1 VIILI
6 KTFNRNLPPIIE
18 TNSSLCSLIINIGN
32 FTYNQTKAMKSVS
45 NSGTNF
51 FILLCVFLSTSVLV
65 AQQKT
70 IVTGVIENADGP
82 IQGATVAVKNT
93 FNEVVTNKK
102 GEFSIKVTQD
112 DTVLEVSSFAM
123 ENKEL
128 TIQRGTPM
136 TIKLE
141 YDGQLLD
148 EVVIKGKKKSK
159 DEYVETPYGKKNKKS
174 LGYSS
179 GREITEDDISD
190 TDITVF
196 DVLKKMPG
204 VQVFGLS
211 GFNQTVLFTRS
222 RTITSQLP
230 SVVLD
235 GALLDQSILNSL
247 NPREISSIKLLKGL
261 TATLRYGQL
270 GSGGI
275 IFIVTKLGKGNQLT
289 TQEKIES
296 LQVKG
301 NEYVETVPSFTTV
314 NDNSNTLNALE
325 KATSFAQAK
334 AIFETQEKTITTIP
348 FYIESSEYF
357 LKWDKEYSFEI
368 LSTIASLAP
377 NNIKALKAY
386 AFILEG
392 RGAYRKVVN
401 IYNRILALRPNR
413 SQSYRDLALAYEA
426 AGDYELALTLL
437 YQIVYN
443 TIPNVDCSG
452 IQELAYNEL
461 RHLLAFHKNKVSFEK
476 LPNELLSLN
485 YKKDIRIVFEW
496 TQPDVDF
503 DVQFVSPERK
513 FFNWTHTRFE
523 SKSLLQEEVSQGYA
537 IKEHIIDDA
546 QAGPWI
552 VNMEFLST
560 ERPKNPTYLKYT
572 VFQDYGLPTQ
582 TKETKIIAMKDLQN
596 KVTIDRFVNK

>member
-1 VIILI
+1 MRSV
-6 KTFNRNLPPIIE
+6 FN
-18 TNSSLCSLIINIGN
+18 
-32 FTYNQTKAMKSVS
+32 SV
-45 NSGTNF
+45 TNF
-51 FILLCVFLSTSVLV
+51 FILVGLFLSTSVLL

-70 IVTGVIENADGP
+70 VVTGVVKSTDGP
-82 IQGATVAVKNT
+82 IQGATVTVKNT
-93 FNEVVTNKK
+93 FNEVVTNQK

-123 ENKEL
+123 EYKEL
-128 TIQRGTPM
+128 IIQRDTPM
-136 TIKLE
+136 KIKLD

-148 EVVIKGKKKSK
+148 EVLIKGKKKSK
-159 DEYVETPYGKKNKKS
+159 DEFVETAYGRKNTKS
-174 LGYSS
+174 LGYST
-179 GREITEDDISD
+179 GQEITEEDIRD

-196 DVLKKMPG
+196 DILRKMPG
-204 VQVFGLS
+204 VEIFGMP
-211 GFNQTVLFTRS
+211 GFNQSILFTRN
-222 RTITSQLP
+222 RTITSQAP
-230 SVVLD
+230 RVVLD

-247 NPREISSIKLLKGL
+247 SPSEISSIKLLKGL

-275 IFIVTKLGKGNQLT
+275 IFIVTKLGKGNNVST
-289 TQEKIES
+289 KEKIKS

-301 NEYVETVPSFTTV
+301 NEYVETVPSLATV
-314 NDNSNTLNALE
+314 NNKSTTLSALE
-325 KATSFAQAK
+325 KATTLAQAK
-334 AIFETQEKTITTIP
+334 AIFKKQEKTNTTIP

-392 RGAYRKVVN
+392 RGAYKKVVN
-401 IYNRILALRPNR
+401 IYNRILALRPDS

-461 RHLLAFHKNKVSFEK
+461 RHLLAFHKNKVSFKK

-485 YKKDIRIVFEW
+485 FKKDIRIVFEW

-546 QAGPWI
+546 QTGPWI

-582 TKETKIIAMKDLQN
+582 TKNTKIIAMKDLQN

>member
-1 VIILI
+1 MRSV
-6 KTFNRNLPPIIE
+6 FN
-18 TNSSLCSLIINIGN
+18 SV
-32 FTYNQTKAMKSVS
+32 TK
-45 NSGTNF
+45 F
-51 FILLCVFLSTSVLV
+51 FILVGLFLSTSVLL

-70 IVTGVIENADGP
+70 VVTGVVKSADGP
-82 IQGATVAVKNT
+82 IQGATVTVKNT
-93 FNEVVTNKK
+93 FNEVVTNQK

-123 ENKEL
+123 EYKEL
-128 TIQRGTPM
+128 IIQRDTPM
-136 TIKLE
+136 TINLD

-148 EVVIKGKKKSK
+148 EVLIKGKKKSK
-159 DEYVETPYGKKNKKS
+159 DEFVETAYGRKNTKS
-174 LGYSS
+174 LGYST
-179 GREITEDDISD
+179 GQEITEEDIRD

-196 DVLKKMPG
+196 DILRKMPG
-204 VQVFGLS
+204 VEIFGMP
-211 GFNQTVLFTRS
+211 GFNQSILFTRN
-222 RTITSQLP
+222 RTITSQAP
-230 SVVLD
+230 RVVLD

-247 NPREISSIKLLKGL
+247 SPSEISSIKLLKGL

-275 IFIVTKLGKGNQLT
+275 IFIVTKLGKGNNVST
-289 TQEKIES
+289 KEKIKS

-301 NEYVETVPSFTTV
+301 NEYVETVPSLATV
-314 NDNSNTLNALE
+314 NNKSTTLSALE
-325 KATSFAQAK
+325 KATTLAQAK
-334 AIFETQEKTITTIP
+334 AIFKKQEKTNTTIP

-392 RGAYRKVVN
+392 RGAYKKVVN
-401 IYNRILALRPNR
+401 IYNRILALRPDS

-485 YKKDIRIVFEW
+485 FKKDIRIVFEW

-546 QAGPWI
+546 QTGPWI

-582 TKETKIIAMKDLQN
+582 TKNTKIIAMKDLQN

>member
-1 VIILI
+1 MFI
-6 KTFNRNLPPIIE
+6 KIFNRKLTPKTE
-18 TNSSLCSLIINIGN
+18 TNRSLCRLNINIGN
-32 FTYNQTKAMKSVS
+32 FNYNQTKAMRSVF
-45 NSGTNF
+45 NSVTNF
-51 FILLCVFLSTSVLV
+51 FILVGLFLSTSVLL

-70 IVTGVIENADGP
+70 VVTGVVKSADGP
-82 IQGATVAVKNT
+82 IQGATVTVKNT
-93 FNEVVTNKK
+93 FNEVVTNQK

-123 ENKEL
+123 EYKEL
-128 TIQRGTPM
+128 IIQRDTPM
-136 TIKLE
+136 KIKLD

-148 EVVIKGKKKSK
+148 EVLIKGKKKSK
-159 DEYVETPYGKKNKKS
+159 DEFVETAYGRKNTKS
-174 LGYSS
+174 LGYST
-179 GREITEDDISD
+179 GQEITEEDIRD

-196 DVLKKMPG
+196 DILRKMPG
-204 VQVFGLS
+204 VEIFGMP
-211 GFNQTVLFTRS
+211 GFNQSILFTRN
-222 RTITSQLP
+222 RTITSQAP
-230 SVVLD
+230 RVVLD

-247 NPREISSIKLLKGL
+247 SPSEISSIKLLKGL

-275 IFIVTKLGKGNQLT
+275 IFIVTKLGKGNNVST
-289 TQEKIES
+289 KEKIKS

-301 NEYVETVPSFTTV
+301 NEYVETVPSLATV
-314 NDNSNTLNALE
+314 NNKSTTLSALE
-325 KATSFAQAK
+325 KATTLAQAK
-334 AIFETQEKTITTIP
+334 AIFKKQEKTNTTIP

-386 AFILEG
+386 AFVLEG
-392 RGAYRKVVN
+392 RGAYKKVVN
-401 IYNRILALRPNR
+401 IYNRILALRPDS

-461 RHLLAFHKNKVSFEK
+461 KHLLAFHKNKVSFEK

-485 YKKDIRIVFEW
+485 FKKDIRIVFEW

-546 QAGPWI
+546 QTGPWI

-582 TKETKIIAMKDLQN
+582 TKNTKIIAMKDLQN

>member
-1 VIILI
+1 
-6 KTFNRNLPPIIE
+6 
-18 TNSSLCSLIINIGN
+18 
-32 FTYNQTKAMKSVS
+32 MKSVF
-45 NSGTNF
+45 NPGTNF

-70 IVTGVIENADGP
+70 LVSGVVKNADGP
-82 IQGATVAVKNT
+82 IQGAIVAVKNT
-93 FNEVVTNKK
+93 FNEVATNQK

-112 DTVLEVSSFAM
+112 DTVFEVSSFAM
-123 ENKEL
+123 EYKEL
-128 TIQRGTPM
+128 TIQRDTPM
-136 TIKLE
+136 TIELE

-148 EVVIKGKKKSK
+148 EVVIKGQKKSK
-159 DEYVETPYGKKNKKS
+159 DEYVETAYGRKNKKS

-179 GREITEDDISD
+179 GQEIKEEDIRD
-190 TDITVF
+190 TDVTVF
-196 DVLKKMPG
+196 DILRKMPG
-204 VQVFGLS
+204 VEIFGMP
-211 GFNQTVLFTRS
+211 GFNQSILFTRN
-222 RTITSQLP
+222 RTITSQAP
-230 SVVLD
+230 RVVLD
-235 GALLDQSILNSL
+235 GALLDQSILNNIS
-247 NPREISSIKLLKGL
+247 PSEISSIKLLKGL

-275 IFIVTKLGKGNQLT
+275 IFIVTKLGKGNRVST
-289 TQEKIES
+289 KEKIKS

-301 NEYVETVPSFTTV
+301 NEYVETVPSLATV
-314 NDNSNTLNALE
+314 NNKSTTLSALE
-325 KATSFAQAK
+325 KATTLAQAK
-334 AIFETQEKTITTIP
+334 AIFKKQEKTNTTIP

-392 RGAYRKVVN
+392 RGAYKKVVN
-401 IYNRILALRPNR
+401 IYNRILALRPDS

-485 YKKDIRIVFEW
+485 FKKDIRIVFEW

-546 QAGPWI
+546 QTGPWI

-582 TKETKIIAMKDLQN
+582 TKNTKIIAMKDLQN

>member
-1 VIILI
+1 MFI
-6 KTFNRNLPPIIE
+6 KIFNRKLTPKTE
-18 TNSSLCSLIINIGN
+18 TNRSLCRLNINIGN
-32 FTYNQTKAMKSVS
+32 FNYNQTKAMRSVF
-45 NSGTNF
+45 NSVTNF
-51 FILLCVFLSTSVLV
+51 FILVGLFLSTSVLL

-70 IVTGVIENADGP
+70 VVTGVVKSADGP
-82 IQGATVAVKNT
+82 IQGATVTVKNT
-93 FNEVVTNKK
+93 FNEVVTNQK

-123 ENKEL
+123 EYKEL
-128 TIQRGTPM
+128 IIQRDTPM
-136 TIKLE
+136 KIKLD

-148 EVVIKGKKKSK
+148 EVVIKGQKKSK
-159 DEYVETPYGKKNKKS
+159 DEFVETAYGRKNTKS
-174 LGYSS
+174 LGYST
-179 GREITEDDISD
+179 GQEITEEDIRD

-196 DVLKKMPG
+196 DILRKMPG
-204 VQVFGLS
+204 VEIFGMP
-211 GFNQTVLFTRS
+211 GFNQSILFTRN
-222 RTITSQLP
+222 RTITSQAP
-230 SVVLD
+230 RVVLD

-247 NPREISSIKLLKGL
+247 SPSEISSIKLLKGL

-275 IFIVTKLGKGNQLT
+275 IFIVTKLGKGNNVST
-289 TQEKIES
+289 KEKIKS

-301 NEYVETVPSFTTV
+301 NEYVETVPSLATV
-314 NDNSNTLNALE
+314 NNKSTTLSALE
-325 KATSFAQAK
+325 KATTLAQAK
-334 AIFETQEKTITTIP
+334 AIFKKQEKTNTTIP

-386 AFILEG
+386 AFVLEG
-392 RGAYRKVVN
+392 RGAYKKVVN
-401 IYNRILALRPNR
+401 IYNRILALRPDR

-485 YKKDIRIVFEW
+485 FKKDIRIVFEW

-546 QAGPWI
+546 QTGPWI

-582 TKETKIIAMKDLQN
+582 TKNTKIIAMKDLQN

>member
-1 VIILI
+1 
-6 KTFNRNLPPIIE
+6 
-18 TNSSLCSLIINIGN
+18 
-32 FTYNQTKAMKSVS
+32 MKSVF
-45 NSGTNF
+45 NSVTNF
-51 FILLCVFLSTSVLV
+51 FILVCVFLCTSVLL

-70 IVTGVIENADGP
+70 VVTGVVKSADGP
-82 IQGATVAVKNT
+82 IQGATVTVKNT
-93 FNEVVTNKK
+93 FNEVVTNQK
-102 GEFSIKVTQD
+102 GEFSIKLTQD

-123 ENKEL
+123 EYKEL
-128 TIQRGTPM
+128 IIQRDTPM
-136 TIKLE
+136 TINLD

-148 EVVIKGKKKSK
+148 EVLIKGKKKSK
-159 DEYVETPYGKKNKKS
+159 DEFVETAYGRKNTKS
-174 LGYSS
+174 LGYST
-179 GREITEDDISD
+179 GQEITEEDIRD

-196 DVLKKMPG
+196 DILRKMPG
-204 VQVFGLS
+204 VEIFGMP
-211 GFNQTVLFTRS
+211 GFNQSILFTRN
-222 RTITSQLP
+222 RTITSQAP
-230 SVVLD
+230 RVVLD

-247 NPREISSIKLLKGL
+247 SPSEISSIKLLKGL

-275 IFIVTKLGKGNQLT
+275 IFIVTKLGKGNNVST
-289 TQEKIES
+289 KEKIKS

-301 NEYVETVPSFTTV
+301 NEYVETVPSLATV
-314 NDNSNTLNALE
+314 NNKSTTLSALE
-325 KATSFAQAK
+325 KSTTFAQAK
-334 AIFETQEKTITTIP
+334 AIFKKQEKTTTTIP

-386 AFILEG
+386 AYILER
-392 RGAYRKVVN
+392 RGAYKKVVN
-401 IYNRILALRPNR
+401 IYNRILALRPDS

-461 RHLLAFHKNKVSFEK
+461 RHLLAFHKNKVSFKK

-485 YKKDIRIVFEW
+485 FKKDIRIVFEW

-546 QAGPWI
+546 QTGPWI

-582 TKETKIIAMKDLQN
+582 TKNTKIIAMKDLQN

>member
-1 VIILI
+1 MRSV
-6 KTFNRNLPPIIE
+6 FN
-18 TNSSLCSLIINIGN
+18 
-32 FTYNQTKAMKSVS
+32 SV
-45 NSGTNF
+45 TNF
-51 FILLCVFLSTSVLV
+51 FILVGLFLSTSVLL

-70 IVTGVIENADGP
+70 VVTGVVKSTDGP
-82 IQGATVAVKNT
+82 IQGATVTVKNT
-93 FNEVVTNKK
+93 FNEVVTNQK

-123 ENKEL
+123 EYKEL
-128 TIQRGTPM
+128 IIQRDTPM
-136 TIKLE
+136 KIKLD

-148 EVVIKGKKKSK
+148 EVLIKGKKKSK
-159 DEYVETPYGKKNKKS
+159 DEFVETAYGRKNTKS
-174 LGYSS
+174 LGYST
-179 GREITEDDISD
+179 GQEITEEDIRD

-196 DVLKKMPG
+196 DILRKMPG
-204 VQVFGLS
+204 VEIFGMP
-211 GFNQTVLFTRS
+211 GFNQSILFTRN
-222 RTITSQLP
+222 RTITSQAP
-230 SVVLD
+230 RVVLD

-247 NPREISSIKLLKGL
+247 SPSEISSIKLLKGL

-275 IFIVTKLGKGNQLT
+275 IFIVTKLGKGNNVST
-289 TQEKIES
+289 KEKIKS

-301 NEYVETVPSFTTV
+301 NEYVETVPSLATV
-314 NDNSNTLNALE
+314 NNKSTTLSALE
-325 KATSFAQAK
+325 KATTLAQAK
-334 AIFETQEKTITTIP
+334 AIFKKQEKTNTTIP

-392 RGAYRKVVN
+392 RGAYKKVVN
-401 IYNRILALRPNR
+401 IYNRILALRPDS

-485 YKKDIRIVFEW
+485 FKKDIRIVFEW

-546 QAGPWI
+546 QTGPWI

-582 TKETKIIAMKDLQN
+582 TKNTKIIAMKDLQN

>member
-1 VIILI
+1 MRSV
-6 KTFNRNLPPIIE
+6 FN
-18 TNSSLCSLIINIGN
+18 SV
-32 FTYNQTKAMKSVS
+32 TK
-45 NSGTNF
+45 F
-51 FILLCVFLSTSVLV
+51 FILVCLFLSTSVLL

-70 IVTGVIENADGP
+70 VVTGVVKSTDGP
-82 IQGATVAVKNT
+82 IQGATVTVKNT
-93 FNEVVTNKK
+93 FNEVVTNQK

-123 ENKEL
+123 EYKEL
-128 TIQRGTPM
+128 IIQRDTPM
-136 TIKLE
+136 KIKLD

-148 EVVIKGKKKSK
+148 EVLIKGKKKSK
-159 DEYVETPYGKKNKKS
+159 DEFVETAYGRKNTKS
-174 LGYSS
+174 LGYST
-179 GREITEDDISD
+179 GQEITEEDIRD

-196 DVLKKMPG
+196 DILRKMPG
-204 VQVFGLS
+204 VEIFGMP
-211 GFNQTVLFTRS
+211 GFNQSILFTRN
-222 RTITSQLP
+222 RTITSQAP
-230 SVVLD
+230 RVVLD

-247 NPREISSIKLLKGL
+247 SPSEISSIKLLKGL

-275 IFIVTKLGKGNQLT
+275 IFIVTKLGKGNNVST
-289 TQEKIES
+289 KEKIKS

-301 NEYVETVPSFTTV
+301 NEYVETVPSLATVINKSTTL
-314 NDNSNTLNALE
+314 SALE
-325 KATSFAQAK
+325 KATTLAQAK
-334 AIFETQEKTITTIP
+334 AIFKKQEKTNTTIP

-392 RGAYRKVVN
+392 RGEYKKVVN
-401 IYNRILALRPNR
+401 IYNRILALRPDS

-461 RHLLAFHKNKVSFEK
+461 RHLLAFHKNKVSFKK

-485 YKKDIRIVFEW
+485 FKKDIRIVFEW

-546 QAGPWI
+546 QTGPWI

-582 TKETKIIAMKDLQN
+582 TKNTKIIAMKDLQN

>member
-1 VIILI
+1 MRSV
-6 KTFNRNLPPIIE
+6 FN
-18 TNSSLCSLIINIGN
+18 
-32 FTYNQTKAMKSVS
+32 SV
-45 NSGTNF
+45 TNF
-51 FILLCVFLSTSVLV
+51 FILVGLFLSTSVLL

-70 IVTGVIENADGP
+70 VVTGVVKSADGP
-82 IQGATVAVKNT
+82 IQGATVTVKNT
-93 FNEVVTNKK
+93 FNEVVTNQK

-123 ENKEL
+123 EYKEL
-128 TIQRGTPM
+128 IIQRDTPM
-136 TIKLE
+136 KIKLD

-148 EVVIKGKKKSK
+148 EVLIKGKKKSK
-159 DEYVETPYGKKNKKS
+159 DEFVETAYGRKNTKS
-174 LGYSS
+174 LGYST
-179 GREITEDDISD
+179 GQEITEEDIRD

-196 DVLKKMPG
+196 DILRKMPG
-204 VQVFGLS
+204 VEIFGMP
-211 GFNQTVLFTRS
+211 GFNQSILFTRN
-222 RTITSQLP
+222 RTITSQAP
-230 SVVLD
+230 RVVLD

-247 NPREISSIKLLKGL
+247 SPSEISSIKLLKGL

-275 IFIVTKLGKGNQLT
+275 IFIVTKLGKGNNVST
-289 TQEKIES
+289 KEKIKS

-301 NEYVETVPSFTTV
+301 NEYVETVPSLATV
-314 NDNSNTLNALE
+314 NNKSTTLSALE
-325 KATSFAQAK
+325 KATTLAQAK
-334 AIFETQEKTITTIP
+334 AIFKKQEKTNNTIP

-392 RGAYRKVVN
+392 RGAYKKVVN
-401 IYNRILALRPNR
+401 IYNRILALRPDS

-461 RHLLAFHKNKVSFEK
+461 RHLLAFHKNKVSFKK

-485 YKKDIRIVFEW
+485 FKKDIRIVFEW

-546 QAGPWI
+546 QTGPWI

-582 TKETKIIAMKDLQN
+582 TKNTKIIAMKDLQN

>member
-1 VIILI
+1 MRSV
-6 KTFNRNLPPIIE
+6 FN
-18 TNSSLCSLIINIGN
+18 SV
-32 FTYNQTKAMKSVS
+32 TK
-45 NSGTNF
+45 F
-51 FILLCVFLSTSVLV
+51 FILVGLFLSTSVLL

-70 IVTGVIENADGP
+70 VVTGVVKSADGP
-82 IQGATVAVKNT
+82 IQGATVTVKNT
-93 FNEVVTNKK
+93 FNEVVTNQK

-123 ENKEL
+123 EYKEL
-128 TIQRGTPM
+128 IIQRDTPM
-136 TIKLE
+136 KIKLD

-148 EVVIKGKKKSK
+148 EVLIKGKKKSK
-159 DEYVETPYGKKNKKS
+159 DEFVETAYGRKNTKS
-174 LGYSS
+174 LGYST
-179 GREITEDDISD
+179 GQEITEEDIRD

-196 DVLKKMPG
+196 DILRKMPG
-204 VQVFGLS
+204 VEIFGMP
-211 GFNQTVLFTRS
+211 GFNQSILFTRN
-222 RTITSQLP
+222 RTITSQAP
-230 SVVLD
+230 RVVLD

-247 NPREISSIKLLKGL
+247 SPSEISSIKLLKGL

-275 IFIVTKLGKGNQLT
+275 IFIVTKLGKGNNVST
-289 TQEKIES
+289 KEKIKS

-301 NEYVETVPSFTTV
+301 NEYVETVPSLATV
-314 NDNSNTLNALE
+314 NNKSTTLSALE
-325 KATSFAQAK
+325 KATTLAQAK
-334 AIFETQEKTITTIP
+334 AIFKKQEKTNTTIP

-392 RGAYRKVVN
+392 RGAYKKVVN
-401 IYNRILALRPNR
+401 IYNRILALRPDS

-461 RHLLAFHKNKVSFEK
+461 KHLLAFHKNKVSFEK

-485 YKKDIRIVFEW
+485 FKKDIRIVFEW

-546 QAGPWI
+546 QTGPWI

-582 TKETKIIAMKDLQN
+582 TKNTKIIAMKDLQN

>member
-1 VIILI
+1 MRSV
-6 KTFNRNLPPIIE
+6 FN
-18 TNSSLCSLIINIGN
+18 SV
-32 FTYNQTKAMKSVS
+32 TK
-45 NSGTNF
+45 F
-51 FILLCVFLSTSVLV
+51 FILVCLFLSTSVLL

-70 IVTGVIENADGP
+70 VVTGVVKSTDGP
-82 IQGATVAVKNT
+82 IQGATVTVKNT
-93 FNEVVTNKK
+93 FNEVVTNQK

-123 ENKEL
+123 EYKEL
-128 TIQRGTPM
+128 IIQRDTPM
-136 TIKLE
+136 TINLD

-148 EVVIKGKKKSK
+148 EVLIKGKKKSK
-159 DEYVETPYGKKNKKS
+159 DEFVETAYGRKNTKS
-174 LGYSS
+174 LGYST
-179 GREITEDDISD
+179 GQEITEEDIRD

-196 DVLKKMPG
+196 DILRKMPG
-204 VQVFGLS
+204 VEIFGMP
-211 GFNQTVLFTRS
+211 GFNQSILFTRN
-222 RTITSQLP
+222 RTITSQAP
-230 SVVLD
+230 RVVLD

-247 NPREISSIKLLKGL
+247 SPSEISSIKLLKGL

-275 IFIVTKLGKGNQLT
+275 IFIVTKLGKGNNVST
-289 TQEKIES
+289 KEKIKS

-301 NEYVETVPSFTTV
+301 NEYVETVPSLATV
-314 NDNSNTLNALE
+314 NNKSTTLSALE
-325 KATSFAQAK
+325 KATTLAQAK
-334 AIFETQEKTITTIP
+334 AIFKKQEKTNTTIP

-392 RGAYRKVVN
+392 RGAYKKVVN
-401 IYNRILALRPNR
+401 IYNRILALRPDS

-461 RHLLAFHKNKVSFEK
+461 RHLLAFHKNKVSFKK

-485 YKKDIRIVFEW
+485 FKKDIRIVFEW

-546 QAGPWI
+546 QTGPWI

-582 TKETKIIAMKDLQN
+582 TKNTKIIAMKDLQN

>member
-1 VIILI
+1 MRSV
-6 KTFNRNLPPIIE
+6 FN
-18 TNSSLCSLIINIGN
+18 
-32 FTYNQTKAMKSVS
+32 SV
-45 NSGTNF
+45 TNF
-51 FILLCVFLSTSVLV
+51 FILVCLFLSTSVLL

-70 IVTGVIENADGP
+70 VVTGVVKSADGP
-82 IQGATVAVKNT
+82 IQGATVTVKNT
-93 FNEVVTNKK
+93 FNEVVTNQK

-123 ENKEL
+123 EYKEL
-128 TIQRGTPM
+128 IIQRDTPM
-136 TIKLE
+136 KIKLD

-148 EVVIKGKKKSK
+148 EVLIKGKKKSK
-159 DEYVETPYGKKNKKS
+159 DEFVETAYGRKNTKS
-174 LGYSS
+174 LGYST
-179 GREITEDDISD
+179 GQEITEEDIRD

-196 DVLKKMPG
+196 DILRKMPG
-204 VQVFGLS
+204 VEIFGMP
-211 GFNQTVLFTRS
+211 GFNQSILFTRN
-222 RTITSQLP
+222 RTITSQAP
-230 SVVLD
+230 RVVLD

-247 NPREISSIKLLKGL
+247 SPSEISSIKLLKGL

-275 IFIVTKLGKGNQLT
+275 IFIVTKLGKGNNVST
-289 TQEKIES
+289 KEKIKS

-301 NEYVETVPSFTTV
+301 NEYVETVPSLATV
-314 NDNSNTLNALE
+314 NNKSTTLSALE
-325 KATSFAQAK
+325 KATTLAQAK
-334 AIFETQEKTITTIP
+334 AIFKKQEKTNTTIP

-392 RGAYRKVVN
+392 RGAYKKVVN
-401 IYNRILALRPNR
+401 IYNRILALRPDS

-485 YKKDIRIVFEW
+485 FKKDIRIVFEW

-546 QAGPWI
+546 QTGPWI

-582 TKETKIIAMKDLQN
+582 TKNTKIIAMKDLQN

>member
-1 VIILI
+1 
-6 KTFNRNLPPIIE
+6 
-18 TNSSLCSLIINIGN
+18 
-32 FTYNQTKAMKSVS
+32 
-45 NSGTNF
+45 
-51 FILLCVFLSTSVLV
+51 
-65 AQQKT
+65 
-70 IVTGVIENADGP
+70 
-82 IQGATVAVKNT
+82 
-93 FNEVVTNKK
+93 
-102 GEFSIKVTQD
+102 
-112 DTVLEVSSFAM
+112 LEVSSFAM
-123 ENKEL
+123 EYKEL
-128 TIQRGTPM
+128 IIQRDTPM
-136 TIKLE
+136 TIKLD

-148 EVVIKGKKKSK
+148 EVLIKGKKKSK
-159 DEYVETPYGKKNKKS
+159 DEFVETAYGRKNTKS
-174 LGYSS
+174 LGYST
-179 GREITEDDISD
+179 GQEITEEDIRD

-196 DVLKKMPG
+196 DILRKMPG
-204 VQVFGLS
+204 VEIFGMP
-211 GFNQTVLFTRS
+211 GFNQSILFTRN
-222 RTITSQLP
+222 RTITSQAP
-230 SVVLD
+230 RVVLD

-247 NPREISSIKLLKGL
+247 SPSEISSIKLLKGL

-275 IFIVTKLGKGNQLT
+275 IFIVTKLGKGNNVST
-289 TQEKIES
+289 KEKIKS

-301 NEYVETVPSFTTV
+301 NEYVETVPSLATV
-314 NDNSNTLNALE
+314 NNKSTTLSALE
-325 KATSFAQAK
+325 KSTTFAQAK
-334 AIFETQEKTITTIP
+334 AIFKKQEKTTTTIP

-386 AFILEG
+386 AYILER
-392 RGAYRKVVN
+392 RGAYKKVVN
-401 IYNRILALRPNR
+401 IYNRILALRPDS

-461 RHLLAFHKNKVSFEK
+461 RHLLAFHKNKVSFKK

-485 YKKDIRIVFEW
+485 FKKDIRIVFEW

-546 QAGPWI
+546 QTGPWI

-582 TKETKIIAMKDLQN
+582 TKNTKIIAMKDLQN

>member
-1 VIILI
+1 
-6 KTFNRNLPPIIE
+6 
-18 TNSSLCSLIINIGN
+18 
-32 FTYNQTKAMKSVS
+32 
-45 NSGTNF
+45 
-51 FILLCVFLSTSVLV
+51 
-65 AQQKT
+65 
-70 IVTGVIENADGP
+70 
-82 IQGATVAVKNT
+82 
-93 FNEVVTNKK
+93 
-102 GEFSIKVTQD
+102 
-112 DTVLEVSSFAM
+112 
-123 ENKEL
+123 
-128 TIQRGTPM
+128 
-136 TIKLE
+136 
-141 YDGQLLD
+141 
-148 EVVIKGKKKSK
+148 
-159 DEYVETPYGKKNKKS
+159 
-174 LGYSS
+174 
-179 GREITEDDISD
+179 
-190 TDITVF
+190 
-196 DVLKKMPG
+196 
-204 VQVFGLS
+204 
-211 GFNQTVLFTRS
+211 
-222 RTITSQLP
+222 
-230 SVVLD
+230 
-235 GALLDQSILNSL
+235 
-247 NPREISSIKLLKGL
+247 
-261 TATLRYGQL
+261 
-270 GSGGI
+270 
-275 IFIVTKLGKGNQLT
+275 
-289 TQEKIES
+289 
-296 LQVKG
+296 
-301 NEYVETVPSFTTV
+301 
-314 NDNSNTLNALE
+314 
-325 KATSFAQAK
+325 
-334 AIFETQEKTITTIP
+334 
-348 FYIESSEYF
+348 

-392 RGAYRKVVN
+392 RGAYKKVVN
-401 IYNRILALRPNR
+401 IYNRILALRPDS

-476 LPNELLSLN
+476 LPNELLGLN
-485 YKKDIRIVFEW
+485 FKKDIRIVFEW

-546 QAGPWI
+546 QTGPWI

-582 TKETKIIAMKDLQN
+582 TKNTKIIAMKDLQN

>member
-1 VIILI
+1 MRSV
-6 KTFNRNLPPIIE
+6 FN
-18 TNSSLCSLIINIGN
+18 
-32 FTYNQTKAMKSVS
+32 SV
-45 NSGTNF
+45 TNF
-51 FILLCVFLSTSVLV
+51 FILVGLFLSTSVLL

-70 IVTGVIENADGP
+70 VVTGVVKSADGP
-82 IQGATVAVKNT
+82 IQGATVTVKNT
-93 FNEVVTNKK
+93 FNEVVTNQK

-123 ENKEL
+123 EYKEL
-128 TIQRGTPM
+128 IIQRDTPM
-136 TIKLE
+136 TIKLD

-148 EVVIKGKKKSK
+148 EVLIKGKKKSK
-159 DEYVETPYGKKNKKS
+159 DEFVETAYGRKNTKS
-174 LGYSS
+174 LGYST
-179 GREITEDDISD
+179 GQEITEEDIRD

-196 DVLKKMPG
+196 DILRKMPG
-204 VQVFGLS
+204 VEIFGMP
-211 GFNQTVLFTRS
+211 GFNQSILFTRN
-222 RTITSQLP
+222 RTITSQAP
-230 SVVLD
+230 RVVLD

-247 NPREISSIKLLKGL
+247 SPSEISSIKLLKGL

-275 IFIVTKLGKGNQLT
+275 IFIVTKLGKGNNVST
-289 TQEKIES
+289 KEKIKS

-301 NEYVETVPSFTTV
+301 NEYVETVPSLATV
-314 NDNSNTLNALE
+314 NNKSTTLSALE
-325 KATSFAQAK
+325 KATTLAQAK
-334 AIFETQEKTITTIP
+334 AIFKKQEKTNTTIP

-392 RGAYRKVVN
+392 RGAYKKVVN
-401 IYNRILALRPNR
+401 IYNRILALRPDS

-485 YKKDIRIVFEW
+485 FKKDIRIVFEW

-546 QAGPWI
+546 QTGPWI

-582 TKETKIIAMKDLQN
+582 TKNTKIIAMKDLQN

>member
-1 VIILI
+1 M
-6 KTFNRNLPPIIE
+6 R
-18 TNSSLCSLIINIGN
+18 
-32 FTYNQTKAMKSVS
+32 SVF

-51 FILLCVFLSTSVLV
+51 FILVCMFLSTSVLL

-70 IVTGVIENADGP
+70 VVTGVVKSADGP
-82 IQGATVAVKNT
+82 IQGATVTVKNT
-93 FNEVVTNKK
+93 FNEVVTNQK

-123 ENKEL
+123 EYKEL
-128 TIQRGTPM
+128 IIQRDAPM
-136 TIKLE
+136 TINLD

-148 EVVIKGKKKSK
+148 EVLIKGKKKSK
-159 DEYVETPYGKKNKKS
+159 DEYVETAYGRKNTKS
-174 LGYSS
+174 LGYST
-179 GREITEDDISD
+179 GQEITEEDIRD

-196 DVLKKMPG
+196 DILRKMPG
-204 VQVFGLS
+204 VEIFGMP
-211 GFNQTVLFTRS
+211 GFNQSILFTRN
-222 RTITSQLP
+222 RTITSQAP
-230 SVVLD
+230 RVVLD

-247 NPREISSIKLLKGL
+247 SPSEISSIKLLKGL

-275 IFIVTKLGKGNQLT
+275 IFIVTKLGKGNNVST
-289 TQEKIES
+289 KEKIKS

-301 NEYVETVPSFTTV
+301 NEYVETVPSLATV
-314 NDNSNTLNALE
+314 NNKSTTLSALE
-325 KATSFAQAK
+325 KATTLAQAK
-334 AIFETQEKTITTIP
+334 AIFKKQEKTNTTIP

-392 RGAYRKVVN
+392 RGAYKKVVN
-401 IYNRILALRPNR
+401 IYNRILALRPDS

-461 RHLLAFHKNKVSFEK
+461 RHLLAFHKNKVSFKK

-485 YKKDIRIVFEW
+485 FKKDIRIVFEW

-546 QAGPWI
+546 QTGPWI

-582 TKETKIIAMKDLQN
+582 TKNTKIIAMKDLQN

>member
-1 VIILI
+1 MRSV
-6 KTFNRNLPPIIE
+6 FN
-18 TNSSLCSLIINIGN
+18 
-32 FTYNQTKAMKSVS
+32 SV
-45 NSGTNF
+45 TNF
-51 FILLCVFLSTSVLV
+51 FILVCLFLSTSVLL

-70 IVTGVIENADGP
+70 VVTGVVKSTDGP
-82 IQGATVAVKNT
+82 IQGATVTVKNT
-93 FNEVVTNKK
+93 FNEVVTNQK

-123 ENKEL
+123 EYKEL
-128 TIQRGTPM
+128 IIQRDTPM
-136 TIKLE
+136 TINLD

-148 EVVIKGKKKSK
+148 EVLIKGKKKSK
-159 DEYVETPYGKKNKKS
+159 DEFVETAYGRKNTKS
-174 LGYSS
+174 LGYST
-179 GREITEDDISD
+179 GQEITEEDIRD

-196 DVLKKMPG
+196 DILRKMPG
-204 VQVFGLS
+204 VEIFGMP
-211 GFNQTVLFTRS
+211 GFNQSILFTRN
-222 RTITSQLP
+222 RTITSQAP
-230 SVVLD
+230 RVVLD

-247 NPREISSIKLLKGL
+247 SPSEISSIKLLKGL

-275 IFIVTKLGKGNQLT
+275 IFIVTKLGKGNNVST
-289 TQEKIES
+289 KEKIKS

-301 NEYVETVPSFTTV
+301 NEYVETVPSLATV
-314 NDNSNTLNALE
+314 NNKSTTLSALE
-325 KATSFAQAK
+325 KATTLAQAK
-334 AIFETQEKTITTIP
+334 AIFKKQEKTNTTIP

-392 RGAYRKVVN
+392 RGAYKKVVN
-401 IYNRILALRPNR
+401 IYNRILALRPDS

-461 RHLLAFHKNKVSFEK
+461 RHLLAFHKNKVSFKK

-485 YKKDIRIVFEW
+485 FKKDIRIVFEW

-546 QAGPWI
+546 QTGPWI

-582 TKETKIIAMKDLQN
+582 TKNTKIIAMKDLQN

>member
-1 VIILI
+1 
-6 KTFNRNLPPIIE
+6 
-18 TNSSLCSLIINIGN
+18 
-32 FTYNQTKAMKSVS
+32 MKSVF
-45 NSGTNF
+45 NSVTNF
-51 FILLCVFLSTSVLV
+51 FILLCVFLCTSVLL

-70 IVTGVIENADGP
+70 VVTGVVKSADGP
-82 IQGATVAVKNT
+82 IQGATVTVKNT
-93 FNEVVTNKK
+93 FNEVVTNQK

-123 ENKEL
+123 EYKEL
-128 TIQRGTPM
+128 IIQRDTPM
-136 TIKLE
+136 TIKLD

-148 EVVIKGKKKSK
+148 EVLIKGKKKSK
-159 DEYVETPYGKKNKKS
+159 DEFVETAYGRKNTKS
-174 LGYSS
+174 LGYST
-179 GREITEDDISD
+179 GQEITEEDIRD

-196 DVLKKMPG
+196 DILRKMPG
-204 VQVFGLS
+204 VEIFGMP
-211 GFNQTVLFTRS
+211 GFNQSILFTRN
-222 RTITSQLP
+222 RTITSQAP
-230 SVVLD
+230 RVVLD

-247 NPREISSIKLLKGL
+247 SPSEISSIKLLKGL

-275 IFIVTKLGKGNQLT
+275 IFIVTKLGKGNNVST
-289 TQEKIES
+289 KEKIKS

-301 NEYVETVPSFTTV
+301 NEYVETVPSLATV
-314 NDNSNTLNALE
+314 NNKSTTLSALE
-325 KATSFAQAK
+325 KATTLAQAK
-334 AIFETQEKTITTIP
+334 AIFKKQEKTNTTIP

-386 AFILEG
+386 AFILER
-392 RGAYRKVVN
+392 RGAYKKVVN
-401 IYNRILALRPNR
+401 IYNRILALRPDS

-461 RHLLAFHKNKVSFEK
+461 RHLLAFHKNKVSFKK

-485 YKKDIRIVFEW
+485 FKKDIRIVFEW

-546 QAGPWI
+546 QTGPWI

-582 TKETKIIAMKDLQN
+582 TKNTKIIAMKDLQN

>member
-1 VIILI
+1 
-6 KTFNRNLPPIIE
+6 
-18 TNSSLCSLIINIGN
+18 
-32 FTYNQTKAMKSVS
+32 M
-45 NSGTNF
+45 
-51 FILLCVFLSTSVLV
+51 FLSTSVLL

-70 IVTGVIENADGP
+70 VVTGVVKSADGP
-82 IQGATVAVKNT
+82 IQGATVTVKNT
-93 FNEVVTNKK
+93 FNEVVTNQK

-123 ENKEL
+123 EYKEL
-128 TIQRGTPM
+128 IIQRDAPM
-136 TIKLE
+136 TINLD

-148 EVVIKGKKKSK
+148 EVLIKGKKKSK
-159 DEYVETPYGKKNKKS
+159 DEYVETAYGRKNTKS
-174 LGYSS
+174 LGYST
-179 GREITEDDISD
+179 GQEITEEDIRD

-196 DVLKKMPG
+196 DILRKMPG
-204 VQVFGLS
+204 VEIFGMP
-211 GFNQTVLFTRS
+211 GFNQSILFTRN
-222 RTITSQLP
+222 RTITSQAP
-230 SVVLD
+230 RVVLD

-247 NPREISSIKLLKGL
+247 SPSEISSIKLLKGL

-275 IFIVTKLGKGNQLT
+275 IFIVTKLGKGNNVST
-289 TQEKIES
+289 KEKIKS

-301 NEYVETVPSFTTV
+301 NEYVETVPSLATV
-314 NDNSNTLNALE
+314 NNKSTTLSALE
-325 KATSFAQAK
+325 KATTLAQAK
-334 AIFETQEKTITTIP
+334 AIFKKQEKTNTTIP

-392 RGAYRKVVN
+392 RGAYKKVVN
-401 IYNRILALRPNR
+401 IYNRILALRPDS

-461 RHLLAFHKNKVSFEK
+461 KHLLAFHKNKVSFEK

-485 YKKDIRIVFEW
+485 FKKDIRIVFEW

-546 QAGPWI
+546 QTGPWI

-582 TKETKIIAMKDLQN
+582 TKNTKIIAMKDLQN

>member
-1 VIILI
+1 MRSV
-6 KTFNRNLPPIIE
+6 FN
-18 TNSSLCSLIINIGN
+18 
-32 FTYNQTKAMKSVS
+32 SV
-45 NSGTNF
+45 TNF
-51 FILLCVFLSTSVLV
+51 FILVCLFLSTSVLL

-70 IVTGVIENADGP
+70 VVTGVVKSADGP
-82 IQGATVAVKNT
+82 IQGATVTVKNT
-93 FNEVVTNKK
+93 FNEVVTNQK

-123 ENKEL
+123 EYKEL
-128 TIQRGTPM
+128 IIQRDTPM
-136 TIKLE
+136 KIKLD

-148 EVVIKGKKKSK
+148 EVLIKGKKKSK
-159 DEYVETPYGKKNKKS
+159 DEFVETAYGRKNTKS
-174 LGYSS
+174 LGYST
-179 GREITEDDISD
+179 GQEITEEDIRD

-196 DVLKKMPG
+196 DILRKMPG
-204 VQVFGLS
+204 VEIFGMP
-211 GFNQTVLFTRS
+211 GFNQSILFTRN
-222 RTITSQLP
+222 RTITSQAP
-230 SVVLD
+230 RVVLD

-247 NPREISSIKLLKGL
+247 SPSEISSIKLLKGL

-275 IFIVTKLGKGNQLT
+275 IFIVTKLGKGNNVST
-289 TQEKIES
+289 KEKIKS

-301 NEYVETVPSFTTV
+301 NEYLETVPSLATV
-314 NDNSNTLNALE
+314 NNKSTTLSALE
-325 KATSFAQAK
+325 KATTLAQAK
-334 AIFETQEKTITTIP
+334 AIFKKQEKTNTTIP

-386 AFILEG
+386 AFVLEG
-392 RGAYRKVVN
+392 RGAYKKVVN
-401 IYNRILALRPNR
+401 IYNRILALRPDS

-485 YKKDIRIVFEW
+485 FKKDIRIVFEW

-546 QAGPWI
+546 QTGPWI

-582 TKETKIIAMKDLQN
+582 TKNTKIIAMKDLQN